1 MPKVGMEP
9 IRRRAMVQATIEEI
23 GHAGTL
29 DVTVNQIAKRAGV
42 STALI
47 HHYFGSK
54 DKIFMAAMRHVL
66 SVYGAEVRGAL
77 TMSASPQQR
86 VEAIVRASF
95 STNNFRKEVLSA
107 WLNFY
112 VAAQTSPEARRL
124 LSVYQKRIVS
134 NLTSCLRPLMGQRSP
149 EVAQRMAALIDG
161 IYLRMGLGN
170 EEPNADRAVTMVLEL
185 LDLEQNRNV
194 P

>member
-9 IRRRAMVQATIEEI
+9 IRRKAMVQATIEEI
-23 GHAGTL
+23 GRAGTL
-29 DVTVNQIAKRAGV
+29 DVTVTQIAKRAGV
-42 STALI
+42 STALV

-77 TMSASPQQR
+77 LMSDTPQQR

-112 VAAQTSPEARRL
+112 VAAQTLPEAQRL
-124 LSVYQKRIVS
+124 LRVYQRRIVS
-134 NLTSCLRPLMGQRSP
+134 NLTSCLRPLMGARAPS
-149 EVAQRMAALIDG
+149 VACRLAALIDG
-161 IYLRMGLGN
+161 IYLRMGLGG
-170 EEPNADRAVTMVLEL
+170 EEPNANTAVTMVLEL
-185 LDLEQNRNV
+185 LELEQERQLH
-194 P
+194 